1 MGVPHPW
8 PDIWYTGGFPI
19 HTWAPYWSMKMIG
32 YRVKAYSSEALEN
45 AMFPE

>member
-1 MGVPHPW
+1 VAESLIMPEDSPF
-8 PDIWYTGGFPI
+8 TA
-19 HTWAPYWSMKMIG
+19 WAPYWSMKTIS